1 MNQILDYNPN
11 KKSGKTSGSDKIVRV
26 FAIILIIFALCLVG
40 SGAYGI
46 YKRNQESK
54 TTTKEATKAVIE
66 VEEQDSQA
74 IIKVTH
80 DKAIEKM
87 IYSWNNSKETTEKG
101 TGKNTMEKTISLPA
115 GKNTLSIKVVD
126 IDKVETTFEI
136 VITSE
141 KGVDILN
148 PVIELSI
155 TDDKKLRI
163 TATDETSLDFITY
176 RWNTE
181 EEEKVEV
188 TEDSPKKIEI
198 EIEILKG
205 TNDLTIVAVD
215 SSNNTTTETKSFTG
229 VTKPE
234 VVVTLSAEGDS
245 LDIFAKHENGI
256 KEVKFN
262 FNNVDY
268 NVDIGNE
275 TPKEIQFV
283 QALAVGYNRII
294 LTVISVDGTETV
306 FDGECTYEP
315 ERSSGNTEQTSN
327 ESEDDE
333 QTNNSSEENV

>member
-11 KKSGKTSGSDKIVRV
+11 KKSGRASGSDKIVRI
-26 FAIILIIFALCLVG
+26 FAAILIIFSLCLLG

-54 TTTKEATKAVIE
+54 NAEKSATKAVIE
-66 VEEQDSQA
+66 VEQQDSEA

-87 IYSWNNSKETTEKG
+87 IYSWNNNKETTEKG
-101 TGKNTMEKTISLPA
+101 IGKNTMEKTISLPT
-115 GKNTLSIKVVD
+115 GKNTLSIKVID
-126 IDKVETTFEI
+126 IDGVETTFEK

-141 KGVDILN
+141 NGVDILN
-148 PVIELSI
+148 PVIELAI

-176 RWNTE
+176 RWNNE
-181 EEEKVEV
+181 SEEKVEI
-188 TEDSPKKIEI
+188 EENSPKKIEI
-198 EIEILKG
+198 DIEILKG

-245 LDIFAKHENGI
+245 IDIFSKHENGI
-256 KEVKFN
+256 KEVKFK
-262 FNNVDY
+262 FNDVDY
-268 NVDIGNE
+268 NVDIGND
-275 TPKEIQFV
+275 TPKEIQFT
-283 QALAVGYNRII
+283 QALDAGYNRII

-306 FDGECTYEP
+306 FDGECNYEAQAQ
-315 ERSSGNTEQTSN
+315 NTE
-327 ESEDDE
+327 E
-333 QTNNSSEENV
+333 TNNSDINYSEENV

>member
-11 KKSGKTSGSDKIVRV
+11 KKSGKSSGSDKIVRV
-26 FAIILIIFALCLVG
+26 FAIILIVFALCLVG

-54 TTTKEATKAVIE
+54 TTDTEETKATIE
-66 VEEQDSQA
+66 VVEQDSQA
-74 IIKVTH
+74 TIKVIH
-80 DKAIEKM
+80 DKAIEK
-87 IYSWNNSKETTEKG
+87 IVYSWNNSSERTIKG
-101 TGKNTMEKTISLPA
+101 TGKSTMEETISLPA
-115 GKNTLSIKVVD
+115 GENTLNIKVID
-126 IDKVETTFEI
+126 INGVETTFEKI
-136 VITSE
+136 ITSE
-141 KGVDILN
+141 NGVDILN

-155 TDDKKLRI
+155 TDDKKLKI
-163 TATDETSLDFITY
+163 TAKDETSLDFITY

-181 EEEKVEV
+181 AEEKVEAS
-188 TEDSPKKIEI
+188 EDDSKKIEI

-234 VVVTLSAEGDS
+234 ITVTLSAEGDS
-245 LDIFAKHENGI
+245 LDILAKHENGI

-262 FNNVDY
+262 FNDVDY
-268 NVDIGNE
+268 TVDIGTE

-283 QALAVGYNRII
+283 QQLEVGYNRII

-306 FDGECTYEP
+306 FDGECNYELP
-315 ERSSGNTEQTSN
+315 AEENNASTEQTSSDEE
-327 ESEDDE
+327 ESVDEDI
-333 QTNNSSEENV
+333 